1 MFISL
6 AKIKNKQQQTAWTF
20 PKVDTYLFLLAVQA
34 GAETMTI
41 KVGAPQ
47 NVVISII

>member
-6 AKIKNKQQQTAWTF
+6 AKMKNKQEQMAWTF
-20 PKVDTYLFLLAVQA
+20 PKVDTYLFLMGVQA

-41 KVGAPQ
+41 KMGASQ